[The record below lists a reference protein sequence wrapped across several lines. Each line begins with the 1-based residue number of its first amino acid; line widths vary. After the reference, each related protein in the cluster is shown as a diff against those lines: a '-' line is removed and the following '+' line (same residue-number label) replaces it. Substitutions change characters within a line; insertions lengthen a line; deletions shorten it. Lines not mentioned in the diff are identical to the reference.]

1 MIFSTIYYSFSTDY
15 VLIDTYST
23 LNFWYAFIVSQ
34 ICRIFNLKYITILHG
49 GNLPAR
55 ITKNPNCSDLIFKNA
70 YRIIAPS
77 GYLYDTFS
85 KRYPKGI
92 VEIPNA
98 IEIHNYPFIER
109 KYSIPKLLWVRSF
122 SPIYNPKM
130 AIQVLINLKNEFPN
144 AELTMVGPDRN
155 NYRKESELLATKHN
169 LNVFFSGKLS
179 QQEWISLSKSHNI
192 FINTS
197 NFDNMPVSVIEAMA
211 LGLPIISTNIGGIPY
226 LLKDQEEAL
235 LVQVADSEA
244 MYQAVVNLF
253 SNQDFRKILIENARN
268 KAEKFDW
275 EVVKHQWFQI
285 LK

>member
-1 MIFSTIYYSFSTDY
+1 
-15 VLIDTYST
+15 
-23 LNFWYAFIVSQ
+23 
-34 ICRIFNLKYITILHG
+34 
-49 GNLPAR
+49 
-55 ITKNPNCSDLIFKNA
+55 
-70 YRIIAPS
+70 
-77 GYLYDTFS
+77 
-85 KRYPKGI
+85 
-92 VEIPNA
+92 
-98 IEIHNYPFIER
+98 
-109 KYSIPKLLWVRSF
+109 
-122 SPIYNPKM
+122 
-130 AIQVLINLKNEFPN
+130 
-144 AELTMVGPDRN
+144 
-155 NYRKESELLATKHN
+155 
-169 LNVFFSGKLS
+169 VFFSGKLS

-226 LLKDQEEAL
+226 LLKDQEEAI

-253 SNQDFRKILIENARN
+253 SNPDFRKILIENARN